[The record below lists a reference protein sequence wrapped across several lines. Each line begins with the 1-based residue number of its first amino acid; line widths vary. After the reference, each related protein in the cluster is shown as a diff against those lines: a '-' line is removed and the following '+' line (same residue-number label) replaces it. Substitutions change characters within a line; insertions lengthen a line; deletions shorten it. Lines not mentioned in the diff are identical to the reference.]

1 MRSVTDLASETSRH
15 DDAEP
20 SEVFS
25 AAWFRSR
32 GDRPALVCDALTSG
46 SGEAEVLSYAELA
59 DRIDIRRLALGRTR
73 RLVLIGGTDDVEA
86 IITLFAALDG
96 GHPLLVT
103 DGGPAVDSLVE
114 RYRPD
119 TVVSAV
125 GDGVDIEHRT
135 AWSSTSSH
143 DLHPDLAL
151 LMNTSGTTGGA
162 KLVRLSSGAVRSNAI
177 AIGQALGLTSEDRAI
192 TSLPFH
198 YCFGMS
204 VVTSHLAVGGSVVV
218 TGASVVDPCFWD
230 VAARERVSTLA
241 GVPYTFE
248 MVERVGLDVMR
259 ASSLRLVMQAGGRM
273 EPDAVR
279 RFVAAGAASG
289 WDFVVMYG
297 QTEATARMAIASAA
311 DMATH
316 PTSVGRAIPGGS
328 FRIDTRPDLVDRGAG
343 EVVYTGPNVMMGYAT
358 RPADLARGPELAEL
372 FTGDLG
378 RLDDDGRLELV
389 GRASRFIKVH
399 GKRVDLDHL
408 EARLSSSTRRIRC
421 FGDDDGLVVVT
432 VGISGVDGVDG
443 ALADEVCELV
453 DLPPARIAAAD
464 LHELPR
470 TASGKVDAPAVVSR
484 VRGLMRRG
492 AERRDDDSVLDAFR
506 MVLGREEIDD
516 RLSFAD
522 LGGDSF
528 SYVEM
533 SVRLERILG
542 ELPADWHLR
551 PIVELEA
558 LGAGARSG
566 RWWSRVDT
574 SVVIRAVAILLIVCT
589 HMRVY
594 RLPGGAHALLAVV
607 GFNIARFQLLPRDVP
622 GRLRRSVSTIARV
635 AVPTSAWIGLN
646 MLLVG
651 GYSVGAML
659 LVNNYIG
666 DAARRGGH
674 WEYWYFEAF
683 VQVMI
688 VVAVLFAIPAVRR
701 GERRA
706 PFGFALAVLGVTLLF
721 RFDVVRLG
729 GDYNA
734 MFRTHTVAC
743 FVALGWCAQRA
754 ATRWQR
760 AAVSVG
766 AVVTTV
772 GYFGQSDRELRI
784 IVAILAL
791 TWIPTVL
798 VPRPVAVV
806 LGPLAAA
813 SMWIFLVH
821 WQVWPVFTPW
831 MHDGLAFWLTIASGV
846 GVWWCARAIER
857 SWSGRRGGVQRRTV
871 GRSTSS
877 QVSDADTTIRS
888 NDATPVSA

>member
-1 MRSVTDLASETSRH
+1 MVEPGRH
-15 DDAEP
+15 E
-20 SEVFS
+20 
-25 AAWFRSR
+25 R
-32 GDRPALVCDALTSG
+32 GDP
-46 SGEAEVLSYAELA
+46 
-59 DRIDIRRLALGRTR
+59 
-73 RLVLIGGTDDVEA
+73 
-86 IITLFAALDG
+86 
-96 GHPLLVT
+96 
-103 DGGPAVDSLVE
+103 
-114 RYRPD
+114 
-119 TVVSAV
+119 
-125 GDGVDIEHRT
+125 
-135 AWSSTSSH
+135 
-143 DLHPDLAL
+143 
-151 LMNTSGTTGGA
+151 
-162 KLVRLSSGAVRSNAI
+162 
-177 AIGQALGLTSEDRAI
+177 
-192 TSLPFH
+192 
-198 YCFGMS
+198 
-204 VVTSHLAVGGSVVV
+204 
-218 TGASVVDPCFWD
+218 
-230 VAARERVSTLA
+230 
-241 GVPYTFE
+241 
-248 MVERVGLDVMR
+248 
-259 ASSLRLVMQAGGRM
+259 GGRD
-273 EPDAVR
+273 PAHR
-279 RFVAAGAASG
+279 L
-289 WDFVVMYG
+289 YPH
-297 QTEATARMAIASAA
+297 AR
-311 DMATH
+311 
-316 PTSVGRAIPGGS
+316 
-328 FRIDTRPDLVDRGAG
+328 
-343 EVVYTGPNVMMGYAT
+343 
-358 RPADLARGPELAEL
+358 
-372 FTGDLG
+372 
-378 RLDDDGRLELV
+378 
-389 GRASRFIKVH
+389 
-399 GKRVDLDHL
+399 
-408 EARLSSSTRRIRC
+408 C
-421 FGDDDGLVVVT
+421 
-432 VGISGVDGVDG
+432 
-443 ALADEVCELV
+443 
-453 DLPPARIAAAD
+453 
-464 LHELPR
+464 
-470 TASGKVDAPAVVSR
+470 
-484 VRGLMRRG
+484 
-492 AERRDDDSVLDAFR
+492 
-506 MVLGREEIDD
+506 
-516 RLSFAD
+516 
-522 LGGDSF
+522 
-528 SYVEM
+528 
-533 SVRLERILG
+533 
-542 ELPADWHLR
+542 
-551 PIVELEA
+551 
-558 LGAGARSG
+558 
-566 RWWSRVDT
+566 
-574 SVVIRAVAILLIVCT
+574 
-589 HMRVY
+589 

-666 DAARRGGH
+666 DAARRGGR